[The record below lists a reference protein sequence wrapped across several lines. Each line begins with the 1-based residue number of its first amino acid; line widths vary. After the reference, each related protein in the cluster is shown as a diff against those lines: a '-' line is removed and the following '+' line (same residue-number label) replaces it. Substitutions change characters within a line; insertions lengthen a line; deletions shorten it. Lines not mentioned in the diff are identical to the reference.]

1 MDIDNLQI
9 QIQSEAKSAS
19 STIDALCRKIDKL
32 SVSLNQLDG
41 SRVVAFA
48 SGVKAL
54 NNAAQ
59 GLNNIKTPDFT
70 RLAKNLT
77 AMNNLNLSNLSNIS
91 TNMNRLAS
99 SMNGLTG
106 LSNSAQQVTEF
117 TKSLSALGNKS
128 ATNAISNLPN
138 LATAMNDFI
147 TKMSKVP
154 KVSQN
159 TIDLTN
165 ALARLARTGA
175 SSGRAANSLSTAF
188 NGMNRSS
195 RLAYGGITKLNVGI
209 GSLRGLLGK
218 LAPLIG
224 AISFVKLGKDAIDTA
239 SQLTEVQNVVDTTFG
254 NYSQMVEDMAKTS
267 IQDYGMS
274 ELTAKKISS
283 RFQAM
288 GTAMGF
294 PQKQMAGMSVELTKL
309 AADMASFY
317 DVSQNDVAKS
327 LQSVFTGET
336 EPVRKFGLDVTN
348 ATLKQWAL
356 NNGLNANISSM
367 SQAEKAMLRY
377 QYVMANTTAAQG
389 DFAKTSGSWAN
400 QVRILAENFKALGSV
415 VGNVLINAFKPVIQF
430 LNKVVVAVT
439 SAVETI
445 ANALGAIFG
454 WTVEVSSGGQTLD
467 DTASGMDDIGT
478 SADNAGNSMGGAAQ
492 KAKEL
497 KKALMGFD
505 EIEKLPDPTSG
516 SSGSGGSGG
525 SGGGSSGAGGSSA
538 GTAQIVKTDSIF
550 EKYKSDIKDLEGLG
564 KYIGDALKNAMDNIP
579 WNEIYEKARKF
590 GTGLAD
596 FLNGLFEGKKGET
609 LLGKVGKTVA
619 GTLNTV
625 IEASLAFTKEFDFYQ
640 FGLNLADAVNQFF
653 ENFGFKKLAEAING
667 WAKGIK
673 ETIRGFLE
681 NLTWSDILEGAI
693 DFLGT
698 LNLDTVEVLI
708 GAFTLKNGVNGIKQL
723 LAGSL
728 ASALVGG
735 ISISDFA
742 LSIQSFTLANMS
754 SPAFIVIAT
763 EIVEGISDALE
774 SVMPTKAF
782 DMLSKIGA
790 GMVAGGAVGTAIPG
804 LGTVAGIIVGGIT
817 GGLSEVMPTKALEML
832 GAIVAGIGGG
842 ATVGSAIPGIGTVA
856 GAIVGGLGAAIPF
869 IPFDDVWKGIVS
881 GFEKVKNK
889 VVEFDAK
896 VKDGASTWWKDV
908 KDYWSKKKQD
918 VAEFSAKVKDDS
930 NTWWANVKG
939 WWSGKVG
946 EVKEFTTSVS
956 NQASTWWSNTQ
967 KWWSDKAGSVKEFT
981 TNVKNDASTWW
992 SNVQKWWNE
1001 KTIYAGVFAVN
1012 VRREVGTWLGNIRK
1026 WWNEKTR
1033 YAGGFTTGVI
1043 NQARTWWSNVKSW
1056 WNKRKG
1062 YAGGFTTGVINQAR
1076 TWWSNVKS
1084 WWNSYTRGKSLNVNS
1099 TITTTHI
1106 DKYKK
1111 VYGGGTGRGFAD
1123 GGVYKNGKWSPVTMA
1138 ASGGLFNEGQMFVAR
1153 EAGPELVGTI
1163 GGHTAV
1169 MNNNQIVASVSAGVY
1184 RAVAS
1189 AISQVM
1195 SQSQGSGASPVINV
1209 YVGGRQVTDVVVE
1222 QVNQRTRATGVC
1234 PIMV

>member
-1 MDIDNLQI
+1 M
-9 QIQSEAKSAS
+9 
-19 STIDALCRKIDKL
+19 T
-32 SVSLNQLDG
+32 
-41 SRVVAFA
+41 
-48 SGVKAL
+48 
-54 NNAAQ
+54 
-59 GLNNIKTPDFT
+59 
-70 RLAKNLT
+70 
-77 AMNNLNLSNLSNIS
+77 
-91 TNMNRLAS
+91 
-99 SMNGLTG
+99 
-106 LSNSAQQVTEF
+106 
-117 TKSLSALGNKS
+117 
-128 ATNAISNLPN
+128 
-138 LATAMNDFI
+138 
-147 TKMSKVP
+147 
-154 KVSQN
+154 
-159 TIDLTN
+159 
-165 ALARLARTGA
+165 
-175 SSGRAANSLSTAF
+175 
-188 NGMNRSS
+188 
-195 RLAYGGITKLNVGI
+195 
-209 GSLRGLLGK
+209 
-218 LAPLIG
+218 
-224 AISFVKLGKDAIDTA
+224 
-239 SQLTEVQNVVDTTFG
+239 
-254 NYSQMVEDMAKTS
+254 
-267 IQDYGMS
+267 
-274 ELTAKKISS
+274 
-283 RFQAM
+283 
-288 GTAMGF
+288 
-294 PQKQMAGMSVELTKL
+294 
-309 AADMASFY
+309 
-317 DVSQNDVAKS
+317 
-327 LQSVFTGET
+327 
-336 EPVRKFGLDVTN
+336 
-348 ATLKQWAL
+348 
-356 NNGLNANISSM
+356 
-367 SQAEKAMLRY
+367 
-377 QYVMANTTAAQG
+377 
-389 DFAKTSGSWAN
+389 WAN

-454 WTVEVSSGGQTLD
+454 WTVEVSPGGQTLD
-467 DTASGMDDIGT
+467 DTASGMDNIGT
-478 SADNAGNSMGGAAQ
+478 SADNAGNSMGNAA
-492 KAKEL
+492 KNAKKL
-497 KKALMGFD
+497 KDALMGFD

-538 GTAQIVKTDSIF
+538 GNAQIVKTDSIF

-653 ENFGFKKLAEAING
+653 ENFEFKKLAESING

-708 GAFTLKNGVNGIKQL
+708 GAFTLKNGIKGIQQL

-742 LSIQSFTLANMS
+742 LSIQSFTLTNMS
-754 SPAFIVIAT
+754 SPAFIVIGT
-763 EIVEGISDALE
+763 EIIEGISDALE

-790 GMVAGGAVGTAIPG
+790 GMVVGGTVGTAIPG
-804 LGTVAGIIVGGIT
+804 LGTVAGILVGGIT

-842 ATVGSAIPGIGTVA
+842 AAVGSAIPGIGTVA

-908 KDYWSKKKQD
+908 KDYWGKKKQD
-918 VAEFSAKVKDDS
+918 IAEFSAKVKDDS
-930 NTWWANVKG
+930 ETWWSNVKS

-946 EVKEFTTSVS
+946 TVKEFTTSVG
-956 NQASTWWSNTQ
+956 NQA
-967 KWWSDKAGSVKEFT
+967 G
-981 TNVKNDASTWW
+981 TWW
-992 SNVQKWWNE
+992 SNVKSWWGS
-1001 KTIYAGVFAVN
+1001 K
-1012 VRREVGTWLGNIRK
+1012 VG
-1026 WWNEKTR
+1026 
-1033 YAGGFTTGVI
+1033 YAGGFTTGVV
-1043 NQARTWWSNVKSW
+1043 NQAGTWWSNVKSW
-1056 WNKRKG
+1056 WNKKKG
-1062 YAGGFTTGVINQAR
+1062 YAGGFTTGVVNQAR

-1099 TITTTHI
+1099 TITTTHVN
-1106 DKYKK
+1106 KYKT
-1111 VYGGGTGRGFAD
+1111 VYGGGTGRHFAD
-1123 GGVYKNGKWSPVTMA
+1123 GGIYKNGKWSPITMA
-1138 ASGGLFNEGQMFVAR
+1138 ASGGLFNEGQMFIAR

-1169 MNNNQIVASVSAGVY
+1169 MNNNQIVGSVSDGVY
-1184 RAVAS
+1184 RATVA
-1189 AISQVM
+1189 AISQVI
-1195 SQSQGSGASPVINV
+1195 SQSQGSGTSPVINV

-1234 PIMV
+1234 PIVV

>member
-1 MDIDNLQI
+1 MTQ
-9 QIQSEAKSAS
+9 
-19 STIDALCRKIDKL
+19 
-32 SVSLNQLDG
+32 
-41 SRVVAFA
+41 
-48 SGVKAL
+48 
-54 NNAAQ
+54 
-59 GLNNIKTPDFT
+59 
-70 RLAKNLT
+70 
-77 AMNNLNLSNLSNIS
+77 
-91 TNMNRLAS
+91 
-99 SMNGLTG
+99 
-106 LSNSAQQVTEF
+106 
-117 TKSLSALGNKS
+117 
-128 ATNAISNLPN
+128 
-138 LATAMNDFI
+138 
-147 TKMSKVP
+147 
-154 KVSQN
+154 
-159 TIDLTN
+159 
-165 ALARLARTGA
+165 
-175 SSGRAANSLSTAF
+175 
-188 NGMNRSS
+188 
-195 RLAYGGITKLNVGI
+195 
-209 GSLRGLLGK
+209 
-218 LAPLIG
+218 
-224 AISFVKLGKDAIDTA
+224 
-239 SQLTEVQNVVDTTFG
+239 
-254 NYSQMVEDMAKTS
+254 
-267 IQDYGMS
+267 
-274 ELTAKKISS
+274 
-283 RFQAM
+283 
-288 GTAMGF
+288 
-294 PQKQMAGMSVELTKL
+294 
-309 AADMASFY
+309 
-317 DVSQNDVAKS
+317 
-327 LQSVFTGET
+327 
-336 EPVRKFGLDVTN
+336 

-389 DFAKTSGSWAN
+389 DFAKTSNTWAN

-478 SADNAGNSMGGAAQ
+478 SADNAGNSMGNAA
-492 KAKEL
+492 KNAKKL
-497 KKALMGFD
+497 KDALMGFD

-516 SSGSGGSGG
+516 SSGGSGNKGNG
-525 SGGGSSGAGGSSA
+525 SGSGSGSGTA

-653 ENFGFKKLAEAING
+653 ENFEFKKLAEAING

-708 GAFTLKNGVNGIKQL
+708 GAFTLKNGIKGIKEL

-735 ISISDFA
+735 ISLSDFA

-754 SPAFIVIAT
+754 SPAFIVIGT
-763 EIVEGISDALE
+763 EIIEGISDALE

-790 GMVAGGAVGTAIPG
+790 GMVVGGTVGTAIPG
-804 LGTVAGIIVGGIT
+804 LGTVAGILVGGIT

-842 ATVGSAIPGIGTVA
+842 AAVGSAIPGIGTVA

-908 KDYWSKKKQD
+908 KDYWGKKKQD
-918 VAEFSAKVKDDS
+918 IAEFSAKVKDDS
-930 NTWWANVKG
+930 
-939 WWSGKVG
+939 
-946 EVKEFTTSVS
+946 E
-956 NQASTWWSNTQ
+956 
-967 KWWSDKAGSVKEFT
+967 
-981 TNVKNDASTWW
+981 TWW
-992 SNVQKWWNE
+992 SNVKSWWGS
-1001 KTIYAGVFAVN
+1001 K
-1012 VRREVGTWLGNIRK
+1012 VG
-1026 WWNEKTR
+1026 
-1033 YAGGFTTGVI
+1033 YAGGFTTGVV
-1043 NQARTWWSNVKSW
+1043 NQAGTWWSNVKSWWGSKVGYAGGFTTGVVNQAGTWWSNVKSW
-1056 WNKRKG
+1056 WNKKKG
-1062 YAGGFTTGVINQAR
+1062 YAGGFTTGVVNQAR

-1099 TITTTHI
+1099 TITTTHVN
-1106 DKYKK
+1106 KYKT
-1111 VYGGGTGRGFAD
+1111 VYGGGTGRHFAD
-1123 GGVYKNGKWSPVTMA
+1123 GGIYKNGKWSPVTMA
-1138 ASGGLFNEGQMFVAR
+1138 AIGGLFNEGQMFVAR

-1184 RAVAS
+1184 KAVAS

-1195 SQSQGSGASPVINV
+1195 SQSQGSGTSPVINV

-1234 PIMV
+1234 PIVV